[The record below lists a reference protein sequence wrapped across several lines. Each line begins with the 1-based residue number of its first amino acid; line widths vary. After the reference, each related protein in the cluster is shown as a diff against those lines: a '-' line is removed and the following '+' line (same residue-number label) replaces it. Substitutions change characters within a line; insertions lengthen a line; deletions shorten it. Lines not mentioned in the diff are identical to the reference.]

1 MHCPS
6 TRGCRRD
13 RACEVTRDRDRACEV
28 TRDRDRA
35 CEVTRDRDRACEVT
49 RRRRGGVMT
58 VVGIGM
64 VPGVTADEVLAAVD
78 AVLPAGRL
86 DVRPDVRPDVRL
98 ATLDTRADEPGLVEA
113 AARRGWRVDA
123 YPSSV
128 LAAVRVPSPSS
139 RVAELVG
146 TPSVAEAAALVDG
159 GTLTVVKTAHGR
171 VTVAVAE

>member
-13 RACEVTRDRDRACEV
+13 RAREVTRGRNRACEV
-28 TRDRDRA
+28 TRGRNRA
-35 CEVTRDRDRACEVT
+35 CEVTRGRGTVGRGDDG
-49 RRRRGGVMT
+49 RRRGGAMT

-78 AVLPAGRL
+78 AVLPAG
-86 DVRPDVRPDVRL
+86 RPDVRL

-128 LAAVRVPSPSS
+128 LAAVRVPSPSA

>member
-13 RACEVTRDRDRACEV
+13 RAREVTRGRNRAREV
-28 TRDRDRA
+28 TRGRGTVGRGDDG
-35 CEVTRDRDRACEVT
+35 
-49 RRRRGGVMT
+49 RRRGGAMT

-78 AVLPAGRL
+78 AVLPAGR
-86 DVRPDVRPDVRL
+86 PDMRPDVRL

-113 AARRGWRVDA
+113 ATRRGWRVDA

-128 LAAVRVPSPSS
+128 LAAVRVPSPSA

>member
-13 RACEVTRDRDRACEV
+13 RACEVTRGRDRARTQGWNRACEV
-28 TRDRDRA
+28 TRGRGTVGGGDDG
-35 CEVTRDRDRACEVT
+35 
-49 RRRRGGVMT
+49 RRRGGVMT

-86 DVRPDVRPDVRL
+86 DVRPDARPDVRL

-128 LAAVRVPSPSS
+128 LAAVRVPSPSA

>member
-13 RACEVTRDRDRACEV
+13 RAREVTRGRNRACEV
-28 TRDRDRA
+28 TWGRSTVRRGDDG
-35 CEVTRDRDRACEVT
+35 
-49 RRRRGGVMT
+49 RRRGGVMT

-78 AVLPAGRL
+78 AVLPAG
-86 DVRPDVRPDVRL
+86 RPDVRL

-128 LAAVRVPSPSS
+128 LAAVRVPSPSA

>member
-13 RACEVTRDRDRACEV
+13 RARTQGWNRGRGTVGHGDDW
-28 TRDRDRA
+28 
-35 CEVTRDRDRACEVT
+35 
-49 RRRRGGVMT
+49 RRRGGVMT

-78 AVLPAGRL
+78 AVLPAGR
-86 DVRPDVRPDVRL
+86 PDVRL
-98 ATLDTRADEPGLVEA
+98 APLATRADEPGLVEA

-128 LAAVRVPSPSS
+128 LAAVRVPSPSA
-139 RVAELVG
+139 RVAALVG

>member
-13 RACEVTRDRDRACEV
+13 RARTQGGNRGCEVTRGWGTVGHGNDG
-28 TRDRDRA
+28 
-35 CEVTRDRDRACEVT
+35 
-49 RRRRGGVMT
+49 RRRGGVMT

-98 ATLDTRADEPGLVEA
+98 APLDTRADEPGLVEA

-123 YPSSV
+123 YPS
-128 LAAVRVPSPSS
+128 
-139 RVAELVG
+139 
-146 TPSVAEAAALVDG
+146 
-159 GTLTVVKTAHGR
+159 
-171 VTVAVAE
+171 

>member
-13 RACEVTRDRDRACEV
+13 RAREVTRGRGTVRRGDDG
-28 TRDRDRA
+28 
-35 CEVTRDRDRACEVT
+35 
-49 RRRRGGVMT
+49 RRRGGVMT

-64 VPGVTADEVLAAVD
+64 VPGVTADEVLGAVD
-78 AVLPAGRL
+78 AVLPAGRPGL
-86 DVRPDVRPDVRL
+86 RPDVRM

-128 LAAVRVPSPSS
+128 LAAVRVPSPSA

>member
-13 RACEVTRDRDRACEV
+13 RAREVTQGRNRAREV
-28 TRDRDRA
+28 TQ
-35 CEVTRDRDRACEVT
+35 
-49 RRRRGGVMT
+49 RRSGGAMT

-86 DVRPDVRPDVRL
+86 DVRPDVRL

-128 LAAVRVPSPSS
+128 LAAVRVPSPSA